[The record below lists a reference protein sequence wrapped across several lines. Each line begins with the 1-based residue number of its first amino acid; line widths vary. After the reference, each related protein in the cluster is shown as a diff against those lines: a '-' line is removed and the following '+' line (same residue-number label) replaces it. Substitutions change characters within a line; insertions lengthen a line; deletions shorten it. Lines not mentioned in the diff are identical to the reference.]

1 MCLQWKEI
9 DRITV
14 AFLITFTFCVLGAG
28 NGIIPPNSVLIFTM
42 ILEGL
47 KKELNIEIL
56 EEGNC
61 AGDKKVRK
69 KDKIT
74 LHYDAKLADGEKESD
89 CLKIRRD

>member
-1 MCLQWKEI
+1 
-9 DRITV
+9 
-14 AFLITFTFCVLGAG
+14 
-28 NGIIPPNSVLIFTM
+28 M

-69 KDKIT
+69 KDKIS
-74 LHYDAKLADGEKESD
+74 LHYDAKLVDGEWPAVLIKLYCFSL
-89 CLKIRRD
+89 C